1 MNEFSLI
8 HIIMNNGLKY
18 SITSQFEPRAV
29 IKNIKENTKEDF
41 IIIKG
46 LSDYVVLNK
55 NKIVGIDIE
64 CIKSH

>member
-1 MNEFSLI
+1 MNDFSLI

-18 SITSQFEPRAV
+18 SITSQFEPSTV
-29 IKNIKENTKEDF
+29 IKNIKENAKEDF

-46 LSDYVVLNK
+46 LSSYVVLNK

-64 CIKSH
+64 CIKGR